1 VRAVLLMLSLSR
13 TIEVLPEPFDTKT
26 VTRAGERVI
35 LDPHAL
41 TYSSALLS

>member
-26 VTRAGERVI
+26 VTRAGERVRVATHN
-35 LDPHAL
+35 LP
-41 TYSSALLS
+41 SSLMLLS